1 MGKKRRL
8 CPALFLLAALGLGAC
23 SRTGY
28 VFHFQPAPLAQVEA
42 ATPPATEG
50 QPAPTEAAANIP
62 ALARPALRRRQRQ
75 NSAGPPARHPAV
87 ARQFSARL
95 QAFASASR
103 SERPAGPVRDEPPR
117 QRSRGVALLLALLFG
132 GLGLHLFYLGY
143 YGRGTLYLV
152 LTLVGVLLFSLAAIA
167 LVVAVVGGSTSGLL
181 GLLVAGAL
189 LTGAAGVLALIDAVQ
204 ILTGDLKPKNGEY
217 RSRFF

>member
-1 MGKKRRL
+1 M
-8 CPALFLLAALGLGAC
+8 
-23 SRTGY
+23 
-28 VFHFQPAPLAQVEA
+28 
-42 ATPPATEG
+42 
-50 QPAPTEAAANIP
+50 
-62 ALARPALRRRQRQ
+62 
-75 NSAGPPARHPAV
+75 
-87 ARQFSARL
+87 ARL
-95 QAFASASR
+95 QARIGASR
-103 SERPAGPVRDEPPR
+103 AERLAGPAQGELPR
-117 QRSRGVALLLALLFG
+117 QRSRGVALVLALLFG

-167 LVVAVVGGSTSGLL
+167 LVVAVAGGSTSGLV

-189 LTGAAGVLALIDAVQ
+189 LTGVAGVLAIIDAVR